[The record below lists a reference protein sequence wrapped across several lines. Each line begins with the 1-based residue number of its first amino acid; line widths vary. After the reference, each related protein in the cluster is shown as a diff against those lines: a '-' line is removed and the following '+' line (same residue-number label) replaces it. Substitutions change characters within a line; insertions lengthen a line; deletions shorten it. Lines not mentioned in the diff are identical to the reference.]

1 MRFTDIFIKRPV
13 LAICINLILLITGI
27 ISVYK
32 LNTREYPRS
41 DLAKITIETAY
52 IGASPDLVQGF
63 ITTPLERVIASAD
76 GIDYLES
83 SSKQGLSTITA
94 NLVLNYDTSS
104 ALTQIQ
110 SKVAEVRNELPPEAE
125 SPIIKVE
132 STDNQFASLY
142 IGFYSEKMESNQI
155 TDYLIRVVQ
164 PQFSSV
170 LGVQKADILGAR
182 TFAMRI
188 WLDTKKMAS
197 INVSAKDV
205 QDALRKNNYLSAIG
219 NTKGSLVKVD
229 LIANT
234 DLKNEQE
241 FKDLV
246 VKNINGTLIR
256 LSDVSEVELGAENYD
271 SDVRFSGQSARFMGI
286 WVLPDANSLDVIKR
300 IRQLLPSIKKNLPSD
315 LSFEVPYDSTKYI
328 EDAIK
333 EVVTTLVE
341 TILIVILVIYVFIG
355 SFKSVLIPV
364 VAIPLS
370 LLGGCIFMLLF
381 GFSLNLLTLLAIV
394 LAVGL
399 VVDDAIV
406 MLENIERHIQDG
418 ENPISAAV
426 KGSREL
432 VLPIIAVT
440 ITLVTV
446 YAPIGIQGGLTGA
459 LFKEFAFT
467 LAGAVFVSGFVA
479 LTLSPMMSSFLI
491 KKEHKKNKFQLK
503 TDEIFSKLLVKYEK
517 GLKEIMDHRKSV
529 FIASIMCMFFA
540 FPLYIFSAKELAPKE
555 DKGVVFGIVQ
565 ASPNSTLEQTSLFTQ
580 EILKVFQSFKEFA
593 MSFQIT
599 NPSGGFSGMRLKT
612 WGERKR
618 TSMEI
623 SQEAWGKVASVPGVR
638 VIIATPPALPGGS
651 SFPVEIVI
659 KSTDDPLKLYEYG
672 NQLVQSAFQS
682 GMFMFAD
689 SDLKYDLPQAEI
701 NINRDK
707 IALMGLDL
715 QQIGNELGVYLGGN
729 YTNRF
734 NIQGRSYKVIP
745 QTKRLDRLTAEDL
758 NNIYVT
764 GPNNQLISLSTIA
777 TIKNKVIPRE
787 LKKFQQL
794 NSITIQG
801 AIPPGVSLDKALKAI
816 ETKAQ
821 EILPFGYQIDY
832 KGESR
837 QLRNEGSAL
846 VYTLFLSIILIYLVL
861 ASQFESFRDPFI
873 ILLGSV
879 PLALFG
885 SLIFSF
891 LGFTTMNIY
900 SQVALVTLVGLVTK
914 NGILIVEFAN
924 KLQET
929 GKDKL
934 QAVIEA
940 SLTRFRPILMTS
952 FATVLGHFP
961 LILASGAGAGAR
973 NSIGIMLVTGMFI
986 GTFFTLF
993 VVPVIYTYFAKTRV
1007 HTLRDEI

>member
-142 IGFYSEKMESNQI
+142 IGSYSEKMESNQI

-861 ASQFESFRDPFI
+861 ESQFESFRDPFI

>member
-1 MRFTDIFIKRPV
+1 
-13 LAICINLILLITGI
+13 
-27 ISVYK
+27 
-32 LNTREYPRS
+32 
-41 DLAKITIETAY
+41 
-52 IGASPDLVQGF
+52 
-63 ITTPLERVIASAD
+63 
-76 GIDYLES
+76 
-83 SSKQGLSTITA
+83 
-94 NLVLNYDTSS
+94 
-104 ALTQIQ
+104 
-110 SKVAEVRNELPPEAE
+110 
-125 SPIIKVE
+125 
-132 STDNQFASLY
+132 
-142 IGFYSEKMESNQI
+142 
-155 TDYLIRVVQ
+155 
-164 PQFSSV
+164 
-170 LGVQKADILGAR
+170 
-182 TFAMRI
+182 
-188 WLDTKKMAS
+188 
-197 INVSAKDV
+197 
-205 QDALRKNNYLSAIG
+205 
-219 NTKGSLVKVD
+219 
-229 LIANT
+229 
-234 DLKNEQE
+234 
-241 FKDLV
+241 
-246 VKNINGTLIR
+246 
-256 LSDVSEVELGAENYD
+256 
-271 SDVRFSGQSARFMGI
+271 
-286 WVLPDANSLDVIKR
+286 
-300 IRQLLPSIKKNLPSD
+300 
-315 LSFEVPYDSTKYI
+315 
-328 EDAIK
+328 
-333 EVVTTLVE
+333 
-341 TILIVILVIYVFIG
+341 
-355 SFKSVLIPV
+355 
-364 VAIPLS
+364 
-370 LLGGCIFMLLF
+370 
-381 GFSLNLLTLLAIV
+381 
-394 LAVGL
+394 
-399 VVDDAIV
+399 
-406 MLENIERHIQDG
+406 
-418 ENPISAAV
+418 
-426 KGSREL
+426 
-432 VLPIIAVT
+432 
-440 ITLVTV
+440 
-446 YAPIGIQGGLTGA
+446 
-459 LFKEFAFT
+459 
-467 LAGAVFVSGFVA
+467 
-479 LTLSPMMSSFLI
+479 
-491 KKEHKKNKFQLK
+491 
-503 TDEIFSKLLVKYEK
+503 
-517 GLKEIMDHRKSV
+517 
-529 FIASIMCMFFA
+529 
-540 FPLYIFSAKELAPKE
+540 
-555 DKGVVFGIVQ
+555 
-565 ASPNSTLEQTSLFTQ
+565 
-580 EILKVFQSFKEFA
+580 
-593 MSFQIT
+593 
-599 NPSGGFSGMRLKT
+599 
-612 WGERKR
+612 
-618 TSMEI
+618 
-623 SQEAWGKVASVPGVR
+623 
-638 VIIATPPALPGGS
+638 
-651 SFPVEIVI
+651 
-659 KSTDDPLKLYEYG
+659 
-672 NQLVQSAFQS
+672 
-682 GMFMFAD
+682 
-689 SDLKYDLPQAEI
+689 
-701 NINRDK
+701 
-707 IALMGLDL
+707 MGLDL